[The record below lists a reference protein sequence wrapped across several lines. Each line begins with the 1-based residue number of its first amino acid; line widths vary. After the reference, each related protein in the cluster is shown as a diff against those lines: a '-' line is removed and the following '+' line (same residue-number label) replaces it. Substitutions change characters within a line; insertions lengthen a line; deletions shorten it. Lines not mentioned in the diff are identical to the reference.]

1 MGARLVDADRA
12 AAYLRGPFERAMAS
26 AGRDRI
32 GAAPEGFLARH
43 PDERVRS
50 AAVATWR
57 ARMVNEHRSSA
68 VFAGIV
74 PQMIEA
80 STGFDLQ
87 SAALRAAQD
96 ELAHAALCADVVRAF
111 DEAQAAFGAPGAL
124 VNSAGVLLQSRVAD
138 FNRDE
143 LLRLLGVNVLGTML
157 CCREAARRMSRA
169 AGGAGGAIVNLSSIC
184 GTLGT
189 AWMAGYSAAKA
200 AVINF
205 SRAAAAE
212 GAAHGIRVNV
222 VIPAVVETPATAGML
237 SDPAAKAST
246 EKLIPLGRVG
256 QAREL
261 ANAILFLASDEASY
275 VTGAALPVDGGRSAV
290 LVTAL

>member
-1 MGARLVDADRA
+1 MTARLQDKIAFIT
-12 AAYLRGPFERAMAS
+12 GGGS
-26 AGRDRI
+26 GI
-32 GAAPEGFLARH
+32 GAATAERFAEEDARVVICGRRQEPLDEVVARIRTAGGQAEAVVADVSDEAAFTAALADCARRH
-43 PDERVRS
+43 GRLDILVNNAMAYTWGPIESMSSADWQANFATSVDGTFWGTRS
-50 AAVATWR
+50 A
-57 ARMVNEHRSSA
+57 MQLMKEK
-68 VFAGIV
+68 
-74 PQMIEA
+74 
-80 STGFDLQ
+80 
-87 SAALRAAQD
+87 
-96 ELAHAALCADVVRAF
+96 
-111 DEAQAAFGAPGAL
+111 
-124 VNSAGVLLQSRVAD
+124 
-138 FNRDE
+138 
-143 LLRLLGVNVLGTML
+143 
-157 CCREAARRMSRA
+157 
-169 AGGAGGAIVNLSSIC
+169 GGAIVNLSSIC

-237 SDPAAKAST
+237 SDPASKANT
-246 EKLIPLGRVG
+246 EKLIPMGRVG

-275 VTGAALPVDGGRSAV
+275 ITGAALPVDGGRSAV